1 MRAVRRG
8 RARGPWRRPRD
19 VRARRPCAASGRR
32 DVTRSGPTVTAV
44 IPTRRRPELLRR
56 AIESV
61 LAQTWTDLRVFVSDN
76 ASGDATEDVVRE
88 IASRDARV
96 TYQRHPVDI
105 GAYPNFQSG
114 LDAVRTEMFSF
125 LSDDDL
131 LFPDFYRRAV
141 DHLLRDPDAG
151 FYASQTVLYDVSRG
165 THRLR
170 PAKHWRPG
178 RHEAGE
184 SARLMLEH
192 PFVWT
197 GCVFRTS
204 VRDTLGA
211 LFSETDSN
219 FSRGLPIDMLRRSS
233 EVARDWA
240 AGLPGVSHAD
250 REELVRI
257 VDALMTDMARRI
269 LREAIEARD
278 FERFMDVSACLLER
292 GEVSGSRRAKLAL
305 GRRGGW
311 GFRALSAWTR
321 LQSGTKRRRAS
332 GWKTMSVEDVLAK
345 YR

>member
-1 MRAVRRG
+1 M
-8 RARGPWRRPRD
+8 
-19 VRARRPCAASGRR
+19 
-32 DVTRSGPTVTAV
+32 TRSGPTVTAL

-61 LAQTWTDLRVFVSDN
+61 LAQTYPDVRVFVSDN

-88 IASRDARV
+88 IAARDSRV
-96 TYQRHPVDI
+96 TYHKHPVDI
-105 GAYPNFQSG
+105 GAYPNFQYG
-114 LDAVRTEMFSF
+114 LDAVATEMFSF

-131 LFPDFYRRAV
+131 LFPEFYQRAV
-141 DHLLRDPDAG
+141 LSLERDPDAG
-151 FYASQTVLYDVSRG
+151 FYASQAVLYDVGRG

-170 PAKHWRPG
+170 PAKHWRAG
-178 RHEAGE
+178 RHEAGQ

-197 GCVFRTS
+197 SCVFRAS
-204 VRDTLGA
+204 VRDAVGALVPVPMGDVLFTVKAASAFPFVADLRVGA

-219 FSRGLPIDMLRRSS
+219 FSRGLSIDTLRRSI

-240 AGLPGVSHAD
+240 AGLSGLSYAD
-250 REELVRI
+250 RGEMVRI
-257 VDALMTDMARRI
+257 VDSLLIDMARRI

-278 FERFMDVSACLLER
+278 FNRFVEVADCLEER
-292 GEVSGSRRAKLAL
+292 GGLSGSRRAKLAL

-321 LQSGTKRRRAS
+321 LQSGTKRRRTS
-332 GWKTMSVEDVLAK
+332 GWKTMSVDDVLAK

>member
-1 MRAVRRG
+1 M
-8 RARGPWRRPRD
+8 
-19 VRARRPCAASGRR
+19 
-32 DVTRSGPTVTAV
+32 TRSGPTVTAV

-88 IASRDARV
+88 IAARDARV

-204 VRDTLGA
+204 VRDTLGALVPVPMGDVLFTVKAAAAFPFVADLRLGA

>member
-1 MRAVRRG
+1 
-8 RARGPWRRPRD
+8 
-19 VRARRPCAASGRR
+19 
-32 DVTRSGPTVTAV
+32 VTRSGPTVTAL

-61 LAQTWTDLRVFVSDN
+61 LAQTYPNVRVFVCDN

-88 IASRDARV
+88 LAARDARV
-96 TYQRHPVDI
+96 AYHKHPVDI
-105 GAYPNFQSG
+105 GAYPNFQYG
-114 LDAVRTEMFSF
+114 LDSVTTEMFSF

-131 LFPDFYRRAV
+131 LFPEFYERAV
-141 DHLLRDPDAG
+141 QSLERDPGAG

-170 PAKHWRPG
+170 PARHWSPG
-178 RHEAGE
+178 RHEAGQ

-204 VRDTLGA
+204 VRDAVGALVPVPMGDVLFTVKAASAFPFVADLRVGA

-219 FSRGLPIDMLRRSS
+219 FSRGLAIDTLRRSS
-233 EVARDWA
+233 EVARHWA
-240 AGLPGVSHAD
+240 AGLKGLSDSD
-250 REELVRI
+250 REEMVRI
-257 VDALMTDMARRI
+257 VDALMIDMARRI

-278 FERFMDVSACLLER
+278 FPRFMEVADCLHER
-292 GEVSGSRRAKLAL
+292 GRLSGSRRAKLAL
-305 GRRGGW
+305 GRSGAW

-321 LQSGTKRRRAS
+321 LQSGTKRRRTS
-332 GWKTMSVEDVLAK
+332 GWKTMSVDDVLAK

>member
-1 MRAVRRG
+1 MS
-8 RARGPWRRPRD
+8 RP
-19 VRARRPCAASGRR
+19 
-32 DVTRSGPTVTAV
+32 GPTVTAL

-61 LAQTWTDLRVFVSDN
+61 LAQTYPDVRVFVSDN
-76 ASGDATEDVVRE
+76 ASGDATEDVVRG
-88 IASRDARV
+88 IAARDSRVA
-96 TYQRHPVDI
+96 YHRHPVDI
-105 GAYPNFQSG
+105 GAYPNFQYG
-114 LDAVRTEMFSF
+114 LDAVTTEMFSF

-141 DHLLRDPDAG
+141 ESLEREPDAG
-151 FYASQTVLYDVSRG
+151 FYASQTVLYDVGRG

-178 RHEAGE
+178 RHEAGQ

-197 GCVFRTS
+197 SCVFRTP
-204 VRDTLGA
+204 VRDAVGAIVPVPMGDVLFTVKAASAFPFVADLRVGA

-219 FSRGLPIDMLRRSS
+219 FSRGLPIETLRRSN
-233 EVARDWA
+233 EVALDWT
-240 AGLPGVSHAD
+240 AGLHGISDAD
-250 REELVRI
+250 RDDMVRI
-257 VDALMTDMARRI
+257 VEALRIDMTNRI
-269 LREAIEARD
+269 VRETIEAGD
-278 FERFMDVSACLLER
+278 FARFVEATDSLLPR
-292 GEVSGSRRAKLAL
+292 GGLSGSRRAKLAL

-321 LQSGTKRRRAS
+321 FQAGSKRLRTS